1 MNAEDTTPESEDES
15 SILPTDDELMQSV
28 AEIMSSGMPQKGAK
42 YTLPESMMLALL
54 KRTYMDGY
62 GAKMHISL
70 AFLEAKLNAAYMAG
84 FVDGKGTAERAQ

>member
-1 MNAEDTTPESEDES
+1 MNAEDITPKPDEDDS
-15 SILPTDDELMQSV
+15 MLPTDDELMQSV
-28 AEIMSSGMPQKGAK
+28 VEIMTSGMPQKGAK

-62 GAKMHISL
+62 EAKMHVAMS
-70 AFLEAKLNAAYMAG
+70 FLEAKLNAAYMEG